1 MSVPEPTRA
10 ELLAELAILKQR
22 IADLESAEQ
31 GRRRVEAQ
39 LRASEERFR
48 ALIDAT
54 GEDVVVLL
62 DAEGRMMIVN
72 ERTARS
78 VGLRVEDMVGRRLD
92 EVLPP
97 EVGRRRMEMACE
109 VLGQGRP
116 VRFEDERAG
125 FWFDNIMC
133 PVWGPDGMPQGVAI
147 FARDVTERKLAEAAL
162 SSAKESAER
171 ANLAKSRFL
180 AAANHDLRQ
189 PLQAMAMLI
198 EALAYKGTDAHAAEI
213 VGDMRATLAVMET
226 LLNALLDISKLDAGI
241 VTPRSRRVSAV
252 PFLERIRDQFRPL
265 AAERRVRVR
274 LFPRNAVMSTDPALL
289 ERVLYNLLSNAIR
302 HARDGVLIACRRREG
317 QLRIEVWDNG
327 EGIPG
332 DQLGHIF
339 EEFYQLGNPAR
350 SRDQGLGLGLA
361 IAKRL
366 ATLLGLALGARSRIG
381 RGSMFFVEV
390 PVAGPEGA
398 ATEVREPVAPSLPD
412 PPAGASGALILVV
425 EDDDRVM
432 TATVRMLRLWGFRT
446 LCADSKASAVDLL
459 LDSGLTPDVAL
470 VDYRLPDGSDGV
482 ELLQEIR
489 GRLGVELPAVLV
501 TGDTAV
507 QRLRSVQASGYPVL
521 HKPVAPADLRRA
533 ILAQCGGR
541 PGRLGAGSPPEPD
554 E

>member
-1 MSVPEPTRA
+1 MSTPQPTVA
-10 ELLAELAILKQR
+10 ELLAERAVLKQR
-22 IADLESAEQ
+22 IAELESAEQ
-31 GRRRVEAQ
+31 GRRQMEAQ

-54 GEDVVVLL
+54 GEDVLLLL
-62 DAEGRMMIVN
+62 DAEGRMVIVN
-72 ERTARS
+72 ERTARGF
-78 VGLRVEDMVGRRLD
+78 GLRVEDMVGRRLD
-92 EVLPP
+92 AVMPAD
-97 EVGRRRMEMACE
+97 VAQRRMAMAGQ
-109 VLGQGRP
+109 VLAEGRP

-133 PVWGPDGMPQGVAI
+133 PVRGPEGTPQGVAI
-147 FARDVTERKLAEAAL
+147 FARDVTERKRVEAAL

-198 EALAYKGTDAHAAEI
+198 EALAYKGTDEHVAEI

-241 VTPRSRRVSAV
+241 VTPRPRRVSAV

-274 LFPRNAVMSTDPALL
+274 LFPCNAVLSTDPALL
-289 ERVLYNLLSNAIR
+289 ERVLFNLLSNAIR
-302 HARDGVLIACRRREG
+302 HARDRVLIGCRRREG
-317 QLRIEVWDNG
+317 ILRIEVWDNG
-327 EGIPG
+327 EGIPA

-366 ATLLGLALGARSRIG
+366 ASLLGLALGARSRVG
-381 RGSMFFVEV
+381 RGSLFFVEV
-390 PVAGPEGA
+390 PLARCAGVEA
-398 ATEVREPVAPSLPD
+398 EATESARPPPPEPRMA
-412 PPAGASGALILVV
+412 AGGTLVLVV

-432 TATVRMLRLWGFRT
+432 NATVRMLRLWGFRT
-446 LCADSKASAVDLL
+446 LCADTAASAVELL
-459 LDSGLTPDVAL
+459 LECGLTPDVAL
-470 VDYRLPDGSDGV
+470 VDYRLPDGSTGV

-489 GRLGVELPAVLV
+489 GRLGLELPAVLV
-501 TGDTAV
+501 TGDTGV

-521 HKPVAPADLRRA
+521 HKPASPAELRRA
-533 ILAQCGGR
+533 ILAQCGEGR
-541 PGRLGAGSPPEPD
+541 GRSQTNSPADPPK
-554 E
+554 